1 MNRPSWIGQ
10 TLGGRYNIEA
20 LLGQGGMSAVYRA
33 YDPNL
38 RRPVAIK
45 LIHSHLSADPEFIGR
60 FEAEAAAVA
69 QLRHPNIVQVFDF
82 NHDADVYYMVME
94 YLPGESLQDR
104 LKALSAAEQRFPL
117 TTTANIIATVADA
130 VAYAHERGTIH
141 RDLKPANVMLMPQ
154 GQPVLTDFGV
164 AKIIGGQRH
173 TVTGAV
179 IGTPAYMA
187 PEQVRGE
194 HLDGRAD
201 IYSLG
206 IMLYEMAAGRP
217 PFEGDSAMTVM
228 LKHINEPVPDIR
240 QYAADIPDALVKILD
255 KVLAKLPEQRF
266 QSAAQLSAALR
277 AMVQNPN
284 QAVNVSGSKPGAT
297 LMETPATVSETPA
310 TLLHTG
316 AVASPPDRARPAG
329 GRPAVPP
336 AGPPEVLGRARPAA
350 AQSPWM
356 LLAGGVIVLILCL
369 AIGATGALVGSKIFF
384 PAASA
389 TAAKASPT
397 AAQRPTLVATV
408 RQGTAVE
415 QPTEPE
421 ATQSKPEPTQK
432 VTVEPSETPS
442 PTAPPQPTAPPLP
455 VGMVLAPAGTF
466 NMGSAAFLDTQ
477 PVHSVTLDA
486 FYIDQFEVV
495 IDQYHQCVAAG
506 ACTDP
511 GRRSSDTRGRYYD
524 DPAFGSFPVDNIS
537 WQQAANFCKWQDKR
551 LPTEAEWEYAA
562 TGGDGRAYPWGNA
575 FDSSLVP
582 TNADDTAAVGSFPSN
597 ASPFGAEDMAG
608 NVLEWVSDWYA
619 HDFYAS
625 SPADNPT
632 GPNSGTRKVMRGGA
646 FGNPDPTIYLA
657 ARRFSRPPSSGD
669 VDIGFRCVMA
679 VPK

>member
-1 MNRPSWIGQ
+1 MNRPSWIGY
-10 TLGGRYNIEA
+10 TLGGRYSIEA

-104 LKALSAAEQRFPL
+104 LKALSAAQQRFPVA
-117 TTTANIIATVADA
+117 TTANILATVADA

-164 AKIIGGQRH
+164 AKILGGQRH
-173 TVTGAV
+173 TATGAV
-179 IGTPAYMA
+179 IGTPAYMS

-194 HLDGRAD
+194 QLDGRAD

-240 QYAADIPDALVKILD
+240 KAVADVPESLVTILD
-255 KVLAKLPEQRF
+255 KALAKQPEQRF
-266 QSAAQLSAALR
+266 QSAAQLAAALR
-277 AMVQNPN
+277 SVAQNPN
-284 QAVNVSGSKPGAT
+284 RSVNVSGAEPSATIMGTIGKAAETSAT
-297 LMETPATVSETPA
+297 L
-310 TLLHTG
+310 
-316 AVASPPDRARPAG
+316 
-329 GRPAVPP
+329 PP
-336 AGPPEVLGRARPAA
+336 AGAIPPRQEP
-350 AQSPWM
+350 
-356 LLAGGVIVLILCL
+356 LAGATRSTARGPAQGSTRSSPPPVALIIGAGLLLVLCL
-369 AIGATGALVGSKIFF
+369 AIAGAGALVGTQLLF

-389 TAAKASPT
+389 TSVTRPTLEPTATPATSVVQPTTAVTIEPT
-397 AAQRPTLVATV
+397 AAPTSA
-408 RQGTAVE
+408 
-415 QPTEPE
+415 PTTE
-421 ATQSKPEPTQK
+421 ATPAP
-432 VTVEPSETPS
+432 TVEATLGATELPS
-442 PTAPPQPTAPPLP
+442 PTSPPQPTAPPLP
-455 VGMVLAPAGTF
+455 VGMILVPAGTF
-466 NMGSAAFLDTQ
+466 NMGSTALGDTQ
-477 PVHSVTLDA
+477 PVHPVNLDA

-495 IDQYHQCVAAG
+495 NELFHQCVTAG

-524 DPAFGSFPVDNIS
+524 DPAFGSYPVNNVS
-537 WQQAANFCKWQDKR
+537 WQQATNFCKWQDKR

-562 TGGDGRAYPWGNA
+562 VGTDGRAYPWGND
-575 FDSSLVP
+575 FNTSLVP
-582 TNADDTAAVGSFPSN
+582 AKDDDTQQVGSLPGN
-597 ASPFGAEDMAG
+597 ASPFGAEDMSG
-608 NVLEWVSDWYA
+608 NVAEWTADWYA
-619 HDFYAS
+619 PDYYAS

-632 GPNSGTRKVMRGGA
+632 GPASGTRKVYRGGA
-646 FGNPDPTIYLA
+646 YGNADPSVYLA
-657 ARRFSRPPSSGD
+657 ARRFSRAPSSGD
-669 VDIGFRCVMA
+669 VDIGFRCVMTA
-679 VPK
+679 PK